1 MEIEMSDSR
10 QVAARYIAVWNETD
24 TTRRM
29 TLLRQQWTDGAT
41 YVDPMASVAGIG
53 DIHQLIG
60 AVHERFPGFVFALT
74 RAVDGHGNHVRFSW
88 TLGPAGAVPPIEG
101 SDVLTLRDGRIA
113 GVIGFLDKVP
123 A

>member
-1 MEIEMSDSR
+1 MFSSQQIADH
-10 QVAARYIAVWNETD
+10 YIAVWNEAVVD
-24 TTRRM
+24 RRNA
-29 TLLRQQWTDGAT
+29 LLRAQWTEDAT

-53 DIHQLIG
+53 EIG
-60 AVHERFPGFVFALT
+60 NLVGIVQQRFPDHRFALKGQ
-74 RAVDGHGNHVRFSW
+74 VDGHGNHVRFSW

-101 SDVLTLRDGRIA
+101 SDVVTVQDGRIA